1 MRTHAWPFVPH
12 SPILPADPHPEDRAM
27 DNDQLRQWSSIKKA
41 LAFLWLPGHQT
52 PRLSIR
58 QAKLEKADA
67 AIEALRDTQSRESND
82 RDTRKAKWLRTD
94 LRKHHLKALSR
105 DAKLF
110 LAGVPGI
117 KDMFRM
123 PHMRVADS
131 KLVDAARRI
140 VENAKPFEDTF
151 IDEAGYRADFIA
163 RAEKAIDAL
172 AAHMKEPDSVVNRR
186 SRATASLPEALL
198 EGRKILDSIDGII
211 EDEFADD
218 KSTRDLWKRARR
230 LPGKI
235 GRPKNTWRPPPKP
248 LPPPPEHPPDE

>member
-1 MRTHAWPFVPH
+1 
-12 SPILPADPHPEDRAM
+12 M
-27 DNDQLRQWSSIKKA
+27 DNDQLRQRGSIQKA
-41 LAFLWLPGHQT
+41 LVFLGLPGHQT
-52 PRLSIR
+52 PRLAIR
-58 QAKLEKADA
+58 RAKLEKADA
-67 AIEALRDTQSRESND
+67 AIAALDSTQSRESND
-82 RDTRKAKWLRTD
+82 GDTRTAKMLRAA
-94 LRKHHLKALSR
+94 LRKHHLKAISR

-110 LAGVPGI
+110 LDGVPGV
-117 KDMFRM
+117 KEMFRM

-140 VENAKPFEDTF
+140 VDNAKPFEDTF

-172 AAHMKEPDSVVNRR
+172 EAHMKKPDTAVNRR

-248 LPPPPEHPPDE
+248 LPSPPEPPPDE

>member
-1 MRTHAWPFVPH
+1 
-12 SPILPADPHPEDRAM
+12 M
-27 DNDQLRQWSSIKKA
+27 DNDQLRQWGSIQNS
-41 LAFLWLPGHQT
+41 LLFLRLPGHQT

-58 QAKLEKADA
+58 LAKLERADA
-67 AIEALRDTQSRESND
+67 EIAALSSTQSRESNS
-82 RDTRKAKWLRTD
+82 RDARKGTLLRVA
-94 LRKHHLKALSR
+94 LRKHHLKVINR

-110 LAGVPGI
+110 LVGEPGV

-123 PHMRVADS
+123 PHMRIADS

-140 VENAKPFEDTF
+140 VDNAKPFEDTF
-151 IDEAGYRADFIA
+151 INEAGYRADFIT

-172 AAHMKEPDSVVNRR
+172 AAHIKEPDTAVNRR
-186 SRATASLPEALL
+186 SRARASIPDALR
-198 EGRKILDSIDGII
+198 EGRRILDAIDGII
-211 EDEFADD
+211 DDEFADD

-248 LPPPPEHPPDE
+248 LPPPPEPPPDE